1 MLSLLSKMGNRKNK
15 WKFVN
20 CKLCELVKWSKWLS
34 NVRSSKRSPCAKFIG
49 EDGLDK
55 TSNSEVKE
63 KDLEVV
69 TSKEQRRE
77 HKQKYQW
84 KYRLQQTRLL
94 VEEKSQQI
102 I

>member
-1 MLSLLSKMGNRKNK
+1 
-15 WKFVN
+15 
-20 CKLCELVKWSKWLS
+20 LS

>member
-1 MLSLLSKMGNRKNK
+1 MENCKNK

-20 CKLCELVKWSKWLS
+20 CQLCELGKWSKWLS
-34 NVRSSKRSPCAKFIG
+34 NVRSSKRSPCAKSIG
-49 EDGLDK
+49 EDGQDK

-63 KDLEVV
+63 KDPEVV
-69 TSKEQRRE
+69 TSKERRKE

-84 KYRLQQTRLL
+84 KYKLQQAWLL